1 MIDGNETLP
10 SGGDGTF
17 STGCSDHGLPH
28 CLCDVQPLSA
38 GVPIT
43 TVPFAE
49 RLLEL
54 GLSRPSF
61 VTWAEEV
68 SAWLESQTLSLA
80 AEA

>member
-10 SGGDGTF
+10 SGDGGTF

-43 TVPFAE
+43 AVPFAE

-54 GLSRPSF
+54 GVTRRSF
-61 VTWAEEV
+61 VTWAEEI

-80 AEA
+80 AEF

>member
-1 MIDGNETLP
+1 M
-10 SGGDGTF
+10 GDAPF

-49 RLLEL
+49 RLMEL
-54 GLSRPSF
+54 GLTRPSF

-68 SAWLESQTLSLA
+68 SAWLELQTLQLA
-80 AEA
+80 TEG